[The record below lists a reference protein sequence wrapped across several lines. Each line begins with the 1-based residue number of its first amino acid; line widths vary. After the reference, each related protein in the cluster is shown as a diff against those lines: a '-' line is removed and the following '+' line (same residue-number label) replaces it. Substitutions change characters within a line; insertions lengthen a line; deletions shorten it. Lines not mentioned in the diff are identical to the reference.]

1 MGSPRQQPLRAE
13 QFTTAG
19 AAQSWWY
26 RGVNALGRWLPS
38 FGSLSAAAWFEKA
51 KRQNPGVGDP
61 RPETLAALD
70 ALLRSVQEDA
80 ALSFS
85 GRIAAQMDCLRMA
98 GQHLRIEQALRETPE
113 ILDTQIPSPIF
124 LIGWMRTGTTFVH
137 RLLAQDPDTRTM
149 PYWESMYPV
158 PPAGG
163 KDDRAKELARVLKQ
177 LEGISPNYEAIH
189 PMGAHEPEECVAL
202 FTNVFRTLQY
212 NVQYRVP
219 GYVDWLQGQ
228 DPRIAYGQY
237 RQQLQLIQHHRPHGT
252 RFALKDPTHSVFL
265 PTILELFPDARFVFT
280 HRDPATTMSSLCS
293 LYAYTRA
300 LFSDDIDP
308 HALGPELMNSY
319 LPGSLERALGVVD
332 ALPPGRV
339 AHVRHVDVRHDPIAT
354 MAQAYRD
361 LGMELSDPAR
371 AAMQA
376 MLDAE
381 SRKPRDVHIHS
392 PEGFGLTAEAVRE
405 RLVDYCGRFEL

>member
-1 MGSPRQQPLRAE
+1 
-13 QFTTAG
+13 
-19 AAQSWWY
+19 
-26 RGVNALGRWLPS
+26 
-38 FGSLSAAAWFEKA
+38 
-51 KRQNPGVGDP
+51 
-61 RPETLAALD
+61 
-70 ALLRSVQEDA
+70 
-80 ALSFS
+80 
-85 GRIAAQMDCLRMA
+85 MDCLRMA
-98 GQHLRIEQALRETPE
+98 GQHLRIEQAIRDTPE

-158 PPAGG
+158 PPSSGE
-163 KDDRAKELARVLKQ
+163 DDRAKELGRVMKQ

-202 FTNVFRTLQY
+202 FTNSFRTLQY

-219 GYVDWLQGQ
+219 GYVEWLQGQ

-237 RQQLQLIQHHRPHGT
+237 RQQLQLVQHHRPHGT

-280 HRDPATTMSSLCS
+280 HRDPATTVSSLCS

-308 HALGPELMNSY
+308 DALGPELMDSY
-319 LPGSLERALGVVD
+319 LPGSLERALEIVD
-332 ALPPGRV
+332 GLPSGRV
-339 AHVRHVDVRHDPIAT
+339 AHVRHVDVRRDPIST

-361 LGMELSDPAR
+361 IGMELSDPAR
-371 AAMQA
+371 AAMEA
-376 MLDAE
+376 MIDAE
-381 SRKPRDVHIHS
+381 SHKPRDIHIHS
-392 PEGFGLTAEAVRE
+392 PEGFGLTADGIRE
-405 RLVDYCGRFEL
+405 RLADYCQRFDL